1 MNDAAVCVQEMQKR
15 GEWVE
20 FETNATFRYLSQSNQ
35 ECLCDVHA
43 DYIAWL
49 FNAENFFAAM
59 AAYLK
64 EGKK

>member
-15 GEWVE
+15 GDWQDFVQITSKIHKLGFHSEV
-20 FETNATFRYLSQSNQ
+20 
-35 ECLCDVHA
+35 
-43 DYIAWL
+43 IAWL
-49 FNAENFFAAM
+49 FNPENFFAAM